1 MAFSALATGTALL
14 WLALGCSRDASYD
27 RSLDRLAAE
36 LERRPA
42 NRALAVRVEA
52 AVLPFERDPESANRA
67 LRAEIERAGLAVV
80 RVPGLLYETYP
91 ETGADLAGVDR
102 WLGGGTAFVA
112 TPERAT
118 VEEGAAHLARA
129 LREELP
135 ADRRA
140 LLVSASKGSADVRA
154 ALEGEPDLAVRS
166 AAWIDL
172 VGVLEGTPLSDPGMP
187 SRGAVL
193 ELLPEATADSL
204 SRRVQRERVASAH
217 FPSATRAYHV
227 AAFPRV
233 AEVGQRARAAF
244 AVLRLLGPN
253 DGYVLLDAYARAPG
267 PVLVV
272 RGADHYLRLEG
283 VLPRLSAL
291 LRVALEDAAGDAP
304 VGEPAGGRS
313 APGAGRAPYSVR

>member
-1 MAFSALATGTALL
+1 
-14 WLALGCSRDASYD
+14 
-27 RSLDRLAAE
+27 
-36 LERRPA
+36 
-42 NRALAVRVEA
+42 
-52 AVLPFERDPESANRA
+52 
-67 LRAEIERAGLAVV
+67 
-80 RVPGLLYETYP
+80 
-91 ETGADLAGVDR
+91 
-102 WLGGGTAFVA
+102 
-112 TPERAT
+112 
-118 VEEGAAHLARA
+118 
-129 LREELP
+129 
-135 ADRRA
+135 
-140 LLVSASKGSADVRA
+140 
-154 ALEGEPDLAVRS
+154 
-166 AAWIDL
+166 
-172 VGVLEGTPLSDPGMP
+172 
-187 SRGAVL
+187 
-193 ELLPEATADSL
+193 
-204 SRRVQRERVASAH
+204 VASAH

-291 LRVALEDAAGDAP
+291 LRVALEDAARDAP